1 MIDKVST
8 TDAKDDNSDAGAAGQ
23 VPMLFRPFSL
33 RGVTFGNRIV
43 VTPMCQYSAD
53 DGYAANWHFAHHGRF
68 SLAGVGAAV
77 IEATGV
83 TRDGRITPGCLGI
96 YEDGHIEGLSRITAI
111 YHEQRIPVGIQL
123 AHAGRKASAAVP
135 LQGAAPLVDCDPS
148 NAWQAVA
155 PSAIALADSWPVPRA
170 LAESDIEAII
180 EAFGKAAERAVES
193 GFDFV
198 EIHGAHGYLIHS
210 FLAPLSNRRQD
221 HWGGDSLENRMRF
234 ALRIAERIRGI
245 LPEDMPLFY
254 RASVVDGVDGGVTID
269 ETIALAGELRKRGVD
284 IMDCSSGGISGPSGR
299 ALVPPSPGYLVPYAK
314 QVKEAASIPTMAV
327 GLIIEPQQ
335 AEAIIAEGSAD
346 LVAIG
351 RQLLDDPNF
360 PFHAAQALGHPD
372 PFSILPAS
380 YGFFLSRRKLS

>member
-1 MIDKVST
+1 
-8 TDAKDDNSDAGAAGQ
+8 
-23 VPMLFRPFSL
+23 
-33 RGVTFGNRIV
+33 
-43 VTPMCQYSAD
+43 
-53 DGYAANWHFAHHGRF
+53 
-68 SLAGVGAAV
+68 
-77 IEATGV
+77 
-83 TRDGRITPGCLGI
+83 
-96 YEDGHIEGLSRITAI
+96 
-111 YHEQRIPVGIQL
+111 
-123 AHAGRKASAAVP
+123 
-135 LQGAAPLVDCDPS
+135 
-148 NAWQAVA
+148 
-155 PSAIALADSWPVPRA
+155 VPRA

-327 GLIIEPQQ
+327 GLIISMQHKHSVTRIHSRFYRPRT
-335 AEAIIAEGSAD
+335 ASSF
-346 LVAIG
+346 
-351 RQLLDDPNF
+351 R
-360 PFHAAQALGHPD
+360 AA
-372 PFSILPAS
+372 S
-380 YGFFLSRRKLS
+380 